1 MYYKYLT
8 IIAFTLLSTQAFSQ
22 SRLTKM
28 KATPATE
35 MADKMTSM
43 IQEKLSLSEEQAAS
57 VKPIMLEDAQKKKD
71 IIENSSMFTIR
82 GKMKSLQKETKGKL
96 QHILTADQL
105 KLYQDSVS
113 EEMQE
118 EFKAWIDSRKLN

>member
-22 SRLTKM
+22 SRLAKM
-28 KATPATE
+28 KATSATE
-35 MADKMTSM
+35 MAEKLTSLM
-43 IQEKLSLSEEQAAS
+43 QEKLSLSNEQTTT
-57 VKPIMLEDAQKKKD
+57 VKPIMLEDAKKKKD

-82 GKMKSLQKETKGKL
+82 GKMKSLQKETKSKL
-96 QHILTADQL
+96 QNILTADQI

-113 EEMQE
+113 EEIQE
-118 EFKAWIDSRKLN
+118 EFKAWIDSQKIN